1 MQSTLFIQL
10 LRVIRLAVFGAIILF
25 ASVYILQHYPTLFSP
40 KSAEPRAVT
49 PRGTLTEAEQT
60 TIAIF
65 EQASPSVVNISTIGR
80 RVNPWT
86 RDVTRVPRGSGSGFF
101 WDERGFIVTN
111 HHVLA
116 GASEAWVRLQDQRN
130 LRASLVGTSPEHDLA
145 VLRILVPFD
154 KTMPIPIGSSKDLRV
169 GQSVFAIG
177 NPFGLDHTL
186 TTGVIS
192 ALNRSIAPAPGQTFD
207 DLIQTD
213 AAVKPGNSGG
223 PLLDSAGRLIGINTA
238 IFSPS
243 GASAGIGF
251 AVPVDTIN
259 RIVPMLIDKGRYIR
273 PVIGIGSDNR
283 VSAMITQNLG
293 VTGLLILEVK
303 PGFPADKAG
312 LKGSSIDDAGNII
325 PGDIIL
331 SVENK
336 SVRDMET
343 LLDILAKYS
352 AGHAI
357 KISVWRNGKTFET
370 QLTLQ

>member
-1 MQSTLFIQL
+1 MQPSSLNL
-10 LRVIRLAVFGAIILF
+10 LIRLFRFVLYGAILLL
-25 ASVYILQHYPTLFSP
+25 AAVYVLQHYPTLFSP
-40 KSAEPRAVT
+40 QSSQPRAII
-49 PRGTLTEAEQT
+49 PRGELTATELT
-60 TIAIF
+60 TIEIF
-65 EQASPSVVNISTIGR
+65 QKTSPAVVNISTVGR
-80 RVNPWT
+80 QINPWT

-101 WDERGFIVTN
+101 WDEKGFIVTN
-111 HHVLA
+111 YHVLA
-116 GASEAWVRLQDQRN
+116 GASEAWVRLQDQRH
-130 LRASLVGTSPEHDLA
+130 LRASLVGASPEHDLA
-145 VLRILVPFD
+145 VLRIVVPFD
-154 KTMPIPIGSSKDLRV
+154 KTTPIPIGSSKDLQV

-192 ALNRSIAPAPGQTFD
+192 ALNRSIAPAPGQTYD

-213 AAVKPGNSGG
+213 AAVNPGNSGG

-259 RIVPMLIDKGRYIR
+259 RIVPMLIAQGRYIR

-283 VSAMITQNLG
+283 ISALITRNLG
-293 VTGLLILEVK
+293 VDGLLILEVK

-312 LKGSSIDDAGNII
+312 LKGSMIDERGNII

-331 SVENK
+331 SADGKPIRE
-336 SVRDMET
+336 MET
-343 LLDILAKYS
+343 LLDILSKFS
-352 AGHAI
+352 AGETI
-357 KISVWRNGKTFET
+357 KMTIWRNGTIFET
-370 QLTLQ
+370 EVALQ

>member
-1 MQSTLFIQL
+1 MYPTLLNQL
-10 LRVIRLAVFGAIILF
+10 LRLIRWAVFGAMILL
-25 ASVYILQHYPTLFSP
+25 ASVYLLQHYPTLFAP
-40 KSAEPRAVT
+40 KSSEPRTVT
-49 PRGTLTEAEQT
+49 PRGSLSETEQT

-65 EQASPSVVNISTIGR
+65 EEASPSVVNISTIGR
-80 RVNPWT
+80 RINPWT

-101 WDERGFIVTN
+101 WDQRGFIVTN

-130 LRASLVGTSPEHDLA
+130 IRASLVGTSPEHDLA
-145 VLRILVPFD
+145 VLRIVIPFD
-154 KTMPIPIGSSKDLRV
+154 QTKPIPIGSSKDLKV
-169 GQSVFAIG
+169 GQSVYAIG

-192 ALNRSIAPAPGQTFD
+192 ALNRTIAPAPGQTYD

-213 AAVKPGNSGG
+213 AAVNPGNSGG

-283 VSAMITQNLG
+283 ISAMITQNLG
-293 VTGLLILEVK
+293 VNGLLILEVK
-303 PGFPADKAG
+303 PGLPADQAG
-312 LKGSSIDDAGNII
+312 LKGSRMDEAGNII

-331 SVENK
+331 SVDDK
-336 SVRDMET
+336 PIRDMET
-343 LLDILAKYS
+343 LLDLLNKFT
-352 AGHAI
+352 AGDSI
-357 KISVWRNGKTFET
+357 KLNIWRNGTTFDT
-370 QLTLQ
+370 HLTLQ